1 MRKKHSDLS
10 WILIQFNTC
19 NSNTLED
26 EKIIGIVI
34 FDRTKAAN
42 EAFSKKGVLF
52 MGALVGKWIYSW
64 RKLRKCVENFNVLT
78 LEIFVVYPPEKIDLF
93 LKSFPPRKIGMSLHK
108 VCENTRFHWPV
119 FSRIRIE
126 SATSVSEN
134 PYCRIFYAL
143 CS

>member
-10 WILIQFNTC
+10 WILIQFNTR

-52 MGALVGKWIYSW
+52 MGALVGKWIYS
-64 RKLRKCVENFNVLT
+64 
-78 LEIFVVYPPEKIDLF
+78 
-93 LKSFPPRKIGMSLHK
+93 
-108 VCENTRFHWPV
+108 
-119 FSRIRIE
+119 
-126 SATSVSEN
+126 
-134 PYCRIFYAL
+134 
-143 CS
+143 